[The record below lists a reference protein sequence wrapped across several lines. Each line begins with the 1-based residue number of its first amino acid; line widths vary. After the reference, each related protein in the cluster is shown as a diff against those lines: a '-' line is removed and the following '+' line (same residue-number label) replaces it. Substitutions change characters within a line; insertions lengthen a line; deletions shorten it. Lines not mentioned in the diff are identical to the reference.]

1 MLYITLYLLY
11 VLFLLFLS
19 GSLTRKLFE
28 KLTLFSHSASPP
40 DLANTLLFGIIS
52 LTTLVSF
59 ISLIA
64 PITLLT
70 HFCILG
76 FLLLYAYYDKKN
88 VGDTIKALFFDFKAN
103 PYLYILGCIC
113 LFPAII
119 IASGPVGYHD
129 TGMYHAQAV
138 KWINEY
144 GTVYGLGNLHY
155 RLAFNSSW
163 FYLAAF
169 FDILSFDGRTSHVIN
184 LVPYT
189 LLLFICFSGFYGVF
203 KGNLSIANILK
214 CFFAFPF
221 CANRFLT
228 IVLLPSL
235 SPDLV
240 VSVLILYVLVLSV
253 DYIEQ
258 RATANNSLDDS
269 QRQTYTLILCASFFL
284 PTIKLSSLPI
294 LLFPLFLL
302 TKTENRTRALVSKSF
317 LVGIVILLPFLTGN
331 VLLSGYLLFPF
342 PQIDL
347 LSFDWKVPYQVAENV
362 RRSIKYFAI
371 NPMGGDGIWSVA
383 GMSTLEWIQLWFAR
397 SGGKLINPWTI
408 TAFISAV
415 VFLIVCFVRRST
427 LYLNILGIHAIVLCG
442 IVFWFFSAPA
452 YRFGVGWIWAFIIL
466 ALGSLSYLMVKS
478 LRPEFSCFLYRGLL
492 IVICALLINLLVN
505 RWDSFELV
513 FDDPARVLWAV
524 RDLPE
529 AKMKAVEIRQ
539 KFIIYVPLKERAW
552 NGALPS
558 SPYVNYSLHMR
569 GSSLKDGFRVTK

>member
-11 VLFLLFLS
+11 VLFLLFLT

-28 KLTLFSHSASPP
+28 KLTLFCHSAPP
-40 DLANTLLFGIIS
+40 SDLANTLLFGIIS

-59 ISLIA
+59 ISIIA
-64 PITLLT
+64 PINQLT

-76 FLLLYAYYDKKN
+76 FLLLYAYADKKN
-88 VGDTIKALFFDFKAN
+88 VGDRIKTLILDVKTN
-103 PYLYILGCIC
+103 PYLFILGCIC
-113 LFPAII
+113 LFPAIL

-163 FYLAAF
+163 FYFAAF

-189 LLLFICFSGFYGVF
+189 LVLLICFSGFCNLF
-203 KGNLSIANILK
+203 KKNISISQILK
-214 CFFAFPF
+214 CLLALPI
-221 CANRFLT
+221 CAAPFLT
-228 IVLLPSL
+228 RVFLPSL

-240 VSVLILYVLVLSV
+240 VAVLILY
-253 DYIEQ
+253 
-258 RATANNSLDDS
+258 A
-269 QRQTYTLILCASFFL
+269 LILTIDYCEKREIPDGGQTGRQGETYILLLCLSLFL
-284 PTIKLSSLPI
+284 PTVKLSTLPV
-294 LLFPLFLL
+294 LLFAFFVAVKAENRKNKLLL
-302 TKTENRTRALVSKSF
+302 TSS
-317 LVGIVILLPFLTGN
+317 LVGAIILLPFLLGN
-331 VLLSGYLLFPF
+331 VLLSGYLLFPV

-347 LSFDWKVPYQVAENV
+347 FSFDWKVPYEVAENV

-371 NPMGGDGIWSVA
+371 NPAAGDGIWSVA

-408 TAFISAV
+408 TAFISGI
-415 VFLIVCFVRRST
+415 VFFIGCFVRRSKVC
-427 LYLNILGIHAIVLCG
+427 LNILGIQAILICG
-442 IVFWFFSAPA
+442 IVYWFFSAPA
-452 YRFGVGWIWAFIIL
+452 YRFGVGWIWGFIIL
-466 ALGSLSYLMVKS
+466 CFGSLSYLMVKY
-478 LRPEFSCFLYRGLL
+478 LRPEFSGHLFRGVLVL
-492 IVICALLINLLVN
+492 VCVLLINLLLI
-505 RWDSFELV
+505 RWDSFELI
-513 FDDPARVLWAV
+513 FADTSDVLWTV

-529 AKMKAVEIRQ
+529 GKMRAVEIRQ
-539 KFIIYVPLKERAW
+539 GFFVNVPLKERAW

-558 SPYVNYSLHMR
+558 TPYLNYKLHMR
-569 GSSLKDGFRVTK
+569 GTTLKDGFRLSE

>member
-1 MLYITLYLLY
+1 
-11 VLFLLFLS
+11 
-19 GSLTRKLFE
+19 LFE
-28 KLTLFSHSASPP
+28 KLTLFCHSAPP
-40 DLANTLLFGIIS
+40 LDLANTLLFGIIS

-59 ISLIA
+59 ISIIA
-64 PITLLT
+64 PINQLT

-88 VGDTIKALFFDFKAN
+88 IGDTIKALISDVKIN
-103 PYLYILGCIC
+103 PYLFILGCIC
-113 LFPAII
+113 LFPAVL

-163 FYLAAF
+163 SYFAAF

-189 LLLFICFSGFYGVF
+189 LVLLICFSGFYGVF
-203 KGNLSIANILK
+203 KGNISITNILK
-214 CFFAFPF
+214 CFFAVPI

-253 DYIEQ
+253 DYVEQ
-258 RATANNSLDDS
+258 RTTSHNSLDDS
-269 QRQTYTLILCASFFL
+269 QRETYTLILCVSLFL
-284 PTIKLSSLPI
+284 PTIKLSSLPV

-302 TKTENRTRALVSKSF
+302 TKTENRTLELVSKSF
-317 LVGIVILLPFLTGN
+317 LVGTVILLPFLTGN
-331 VLLSGYLLFPF
+331 VLLSGYLLFPL

-347 LSFDWKVPYQVAENV
+347 FSFDWKVPYQVAENV
-362 RRSIKYFAI
+362 QRSIKYFAI
-371 NPMGGDGIWSVA
+371 NPTGGDGIWSVA
-383 GMSTLEWIQLWFAR
+383 GMSTSEWIQLWFAR

-408 TAFISAV
+408 TAFISGI
-415 VFLIVCFVRRST
+415 VFFIVCFVRRSK
-427 LYLNILGIHAIVLCG
+427 LCLNILGIQAILLCG

-452 YRFGVGWIWAFIIL
+452 YRFGVGWMWAFIIL
-466 ALGSLSYLMVKS
+466 SFGSLSYLMVKS
-478 LRPEFSCFLYRGLL
+478 LRPEFSGYLYRGLL
-492 IVICALLINLLVN
+492 VVICVLLVNLLVI
-505 RWDSFELV
+505 RWDSFELIFV
-513 FDDPARVLWAV
+513 DPAEVLWAV

-529 AKMKAVEIRQ
+529 EKMRAVEIRQ
-539 KFIIYVPLKERAW
+539 GFVIHVPLKERAW

-558 SPYVNYSLHMR
+558 SPYVNYNLHMR
-569 GSSLKDGFRVTK
+569 GTTLKDGFRVTK